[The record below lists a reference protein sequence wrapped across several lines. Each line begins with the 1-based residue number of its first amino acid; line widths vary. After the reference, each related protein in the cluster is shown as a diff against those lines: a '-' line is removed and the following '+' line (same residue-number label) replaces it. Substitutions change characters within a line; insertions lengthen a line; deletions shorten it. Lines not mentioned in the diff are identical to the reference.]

1 MPLKRFV
8 AAGNTYDFTASDV
21 ILETYSDNFAELVT
35 RTTRLPFAHG
45 GFDQLGSA
53 RSLSEIGTVRQQMHL
68 VSETREGM
76 HPKRDLLK
84 KMADWGVGVLYMQP
98 TDTGLAERWTRA
110 RLNNITMS
118 DMVHMHSDLHQSAT
132 ITWQAADPFW
142 YTKGNGIV
150 WGQGAAV
157 KWGDGTSKWGGG
169 TGTTVTGSATI
180 ALTNNGNAFTLPT
193 VSIRPSAG
201 KSATDPIVRRM
212 VNGTVVDEVHY
223 NGTLAA
229 LDYLFIDAK
238 RLGVWLNGARAYG
251 TNFQAR
257 NASWLRLLPGSNS
270 LKVLF
275 ANTTDEAVVRVQYPE
290 RYV

>member
-8 AAGNTYDFTASDV
+8 AAGNTYDLSASDV
-21 ILETYSDNFAELVT
+21 VLETYNDNFAELVT
-35 RTTRLPFAHG
+35 RTQRLPFAHG
-45 GFDQLGSA
+45 GFDQLGSG
-53 RSLSEIGTVRQQMHL
+53 RSLSEIGTIRQQIHL

-76 HPKRDLLK
+76 QAKRDALK
-84 KMADWGVGVLYMQP
+84 KMADWGAGVLYWQP
-98 TDTGLAERWTRA
+98 TDTNQAERWTRA

-118 DMVHMHSDLHQSAT
+118 DQVHQHSDLHQPVT
-132 ITWQAADPFW
+132 LTWQASDPFW

-169 TGTTVTGSATI
+169 SGTTVTGSGTI

-193 VSIRPSAG
+193 VSIRPAAG

-212 VNGTVVDEVHY
+212 VNGTVVDEVRWI
-223 NGTLAA
+223 GTLNA

-238 RLGVWLNGARAYG
+238 RLGVWLNGARAY
-251 TNFQAR
+251 TQQFSAR

-270 LKVLF
+270 IKVLF
-275 ANTTDEAVVRVQYPE
+275 VNATDEAVVRIGYPE